1 MSEER
6 NVMCPWC
13 GWDMVAR
20 EAQDIFHGK
29 YNVYV
34 CEGCEAVSPIAY
46 SDKAA
51 YAAATATPPNRPLTR
66 EQVEAMDDLD
76 AVWIVGETAVMIQSA
91 GGVKRTYGWCLNI
104 LMVFSHNPTPA
115 DIAAARAGKGEGN
128 AD

>member
-34 CEGCEAVSPIAY
+34 CEACEAVSPIAY

-51 YAAATATPPNRPLTR
+51 YAAATATPPSRPLTR
-66 EQVEAMDDLD
+66 QQVEAMPKNTP
-76 AVWIVGETAVMIQSA
+76 VWVYTHGGNPYALRTAEECRHLTSA
-91 GGVKRTYGWCLNI
+91 YYIFECAR
-104 LMVFSHNPTPA
+104 PTPA
-115 DIAAARAGKGEGN
+115 DIAAARAGEGEEN